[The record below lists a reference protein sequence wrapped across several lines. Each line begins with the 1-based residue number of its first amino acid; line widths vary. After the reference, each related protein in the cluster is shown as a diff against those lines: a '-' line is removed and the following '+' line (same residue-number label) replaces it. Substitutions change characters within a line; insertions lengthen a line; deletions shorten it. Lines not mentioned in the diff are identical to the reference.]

1 MRTEAPAAAST
12 QAPAPDGP
20 RRGVPSRTHLLAAA
34 PYTLGTSGIVGIL
47 PDGLRL
53 LGLGLGV
60 LLIALGA
67 LIAWRAQ
74 VRHRGRASSTPV
86 VGGPCSAS
94 RTLTSPLRARAPMP
108 LDKRTALR
116 RRGLLLARAVVAHPC
131 AHAEE
136 GGQRERED
144 QEEQAAGH
152 GDHDRPSAGAR
163 SLWGAVRRGWLCH
176 R

>member
-1 MRTEAPAAAST
+1 
-12 QAPAPDGP
+12 
-20 RRGVPSRTHLLAAA
+20 
-34 PYTLGTSGIVGIL
+34 
-47 PDGLRL
+47 
-53 LGLGLGV
+53 
-60 LLIALGA
+60 
-67 LIAWRAQ
+67 
-74 VRHRGRASSTPV
+74 
-86 VGGPCSAS
+86 S

-176 R
+176 RCPARAGVLPCGDVPPVRGTPPRYPKDASRSEPHVTTR

>member
-86 VGGPCSAS
+86 VGGPRSVLSAWIGGGPI
-94 RTLTSPLRARAPMP
+94 LFYL
-108 LDKRTALR
+108 ALPE
-116 RRGLLLARAVVAHPC
+116 GLPVAAAVLLSLLLGTVFYAVL
-131 AHAEE
+131 
-136 GGQRERED
+136 RLED
-144 QEEQAAGH
+144 ADLTAQGP
-152 GDHDRPSAGAR
+152 RPDAPR
-163 SLWGAVRRGWLCH
+163 
-176 R
+176 